1 LRFGNPSPTATGAVL
16 KPKQARI
23 FFSEEKKQKTF
34 ICLGCAELAELPRK
48 GRSVRRRVT

>member
-1 LRFGNPSPTATGAVL
+1 LHFGNPSRVASKT
-16 KPKQARI
+16 KQARA

-34 ICLGCAELAELPRK
+34 ICLGFAKLAELPRK